1 MASLLRQI
9 FLISTILNSNQ
20 QFWQANIFPACSC
33 PLIRSNGFTMKCAFC
48 FACKL
53 KLEPSALG
61 FIFYEWGQQNRLT
74 HLLFFSCPICLPKE
88 QQLTAPVR
96 LPLIIYSYLHI
107 ITKDGRHL
115 RVSLKARDDVSSVN
129 SRLQSLLPTVP
140 SVQHLPMLSH
150 GASNSLSLSD
160 LLH

>member
-1 MASLLRQI
+1 MQLSTYQKQRFHNEVCILLCLQAETG
-9 FLISTILNSNQ
+9 TI
-20 QFWQANIFPACSC
+20 CS
-33 PLIRSNGFTMKCAFC
+33 RFF
-48 FACKL
+48 
-53 KLEPSALG
+53 
-61 FIFYEWGQQNRLT
+61 FYEWGQQNRLT